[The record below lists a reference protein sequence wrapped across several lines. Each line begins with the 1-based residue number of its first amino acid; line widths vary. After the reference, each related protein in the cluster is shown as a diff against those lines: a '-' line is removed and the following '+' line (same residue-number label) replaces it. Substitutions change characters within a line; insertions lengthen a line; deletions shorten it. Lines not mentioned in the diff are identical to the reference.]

1 MNIGILGG
9 TFDPIHLGHLIVA
22 EDVRL
27 QLGLDQVLFVP
38 AAQPWL
44 KGDRTI
50 SPAKERAA
58 MVRLAI
64 ASNPY
69 FSFSSVDIDRG
80 GASYTVDTL
89 EDVRREVGEDE
100 ALYLLVG
107 FDALVDF
114 HRWREPRRILNM
126 CLVVAMPRP
135 GSADFD
141 VASLDEA
148 VPGAALRIIRVQV
161 RQIEIS
167 SSEIRSR
174 VARGLSI
181 SYLVPEAVERYILE
195 KQLYRRL

>member
-27 QLGLDQVLFVP
+27 QLGLDRVLFVP

-44 KGDRTI
+44 KGERTI
-50 SPAKERAA
+50 STAKERAA

-69 FSFSSVDIDRG
+69 FDFSSVDIDRG

-89 EDVRREVGEDE
+89 EDVRRGVGEDE

-107 FDALVDF
+107 CDALVELP
-114 HRWREPRRILNM
+114 RWREPRRILKM
-126 CLVVAMPRP
+126 CQVVAMSRP
-135 GSADFD
+135 GSGFD

-148 VPGAALRIIRVQV
+148 LPGAALRIIKVQV

-167 SSEIRSR
+167 SSDIRTR

-195 KQLYRRL
+195 NQLYRRL